1 MSIRSSRILQR
12 EHQVNRQLQTVVDHP
27 WKKLFQEAARLL
39 ETRICIDLN
48 KPRIEVLVKNKVITK
63 ELHAV
68 LAVVGIYLALN
79 RPHRVLDYLRNG
91 PIYYPFKTAL
101 SPYQRL
107 LDQILRLFK
116 GKLISLFKGA
126 IALIVS
132 LHRIISEVHERL
144 FEGLGRHVEF
154 KGRSSHVALL
164 KEEDLAFVVDEDPE
178 PDVKLSSAEKKRP
191 LKVLLNNKSVG
202 FHPVWDSFEVGEI

>member
-1 MSIRSSRILQR
+1 
-12 EHQVNRQLQTVVDHP
+12 
-27 WKKLFQEAARLL
+27 
-39 ETRICIDLN
+39 
-48 KPRIEVLVKNKVITK
+48 LVKNKVITK

-79 RPHRVLDYLRNG
+79 RPHRVQDYLRNG
-91 PIYYPFKTAL
+91 TINDPFKTAL
-101 SPYQRL
+101 FPYQRL
-107 LDQILRLFK
+107 LDQILGLLK

-144 FEGLGRHVEF
+144 VQGLGRHVELN
-154 KGRSSHVALL
+154 GRSSHVAFFE
-164 KEEDLAFVVDEDPE
+164 EEDLAFVVDENPE
-178 PDVKLSSAEKKRP
+178 PDVKLSSTEKKRP
-191 LKVLLNNKSVG
+191 LKVLLNNKSVC